1 MTAKNPKATYAY
13 VNYGDAVCPSEIEKQ
28 AICIESDIKKV
39 IDIL

>member
-1 MTAKNPKATYAY
+1 MTAKNPKATYAC
-13 VNYGDAVCPSEIEKQ
+13 VNYDDAVCPSEIEKQ